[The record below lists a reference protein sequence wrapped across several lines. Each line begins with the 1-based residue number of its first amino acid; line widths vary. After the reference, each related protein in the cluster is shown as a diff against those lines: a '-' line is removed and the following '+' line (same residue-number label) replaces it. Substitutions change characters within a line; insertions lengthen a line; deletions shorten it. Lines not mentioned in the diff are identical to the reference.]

1 MGSGPRGSTTVVFK
15 KLFRGE
21 REAPPDEAST
31 IEDLIVL
38 ERYQEA
44 VDRLKPRLRT
54 HPGDLHGHLR
64 LAEAYAGLEEYAK
77 AVDEYVFVAEEYAQ
91 DGFYDRGTALL
102 SKAKRLAPLDE
113 ELDHKIERLRLA
125 KDSERSRSLAIEGLR
140 EGSTAGATAA
150 LALERT
156 WHKLAPSPL
165 MRNLPAELLPRF
177 FSAMRMEALK
187 EGERVAAA
195 GAQGDRMYLI
205 LEGVVRARMPGG
217 KGEGSVIRDFGAGD
231 VIGETVLLERRP
243 WPADYEVGAPGRAFV
258 LNREGLERLL
268 VGNPDPRGFLTVL
281 RMQHHDREVGRAV
294 AKLTGPAA

>member
-1 MGSGPRGSTTVVFK
+1 MGSRPRGSTTVVFK
-15 KLFRGE
+15 KLFKGE
-21 REAPPDEAST
+21 REAPPDETST

-44 VDRLKPRLRT
+44 VDRLKPRLRAN
-54 HPGDLHGHLR
+54 PGDLHGHLR
-64 LAEAYAGLEEYAK
+64 LAEAYAGLKEYAK
-77 AVDEYVFVAEEYAQ
+77 AVEEYVFVAEEYAQ

-102 SKAKRLAPLDE
+102 AKAKRLAPFDQ

-125 KDSERSRSLAIEGLR
+125 KDSERSRNLAVEGLR

-150 LALERT
+150 LVLERK

-165 MRNLPAELLPRF
+165 MRNLPAELLTRF
-177 FSAMRMEALK
+177 FSVTRMETLK

-195 GAQGDRMYLI
+195 GADGDRMYFI
-205 LEGVVRARMPGG
+205 LEGVVRARMRGG
-217 KGEGSVIRDFGAGD
+217 KEGAVIRDFGAGD

-243 WPADYEVGAPGRAFV
+243 WPADYEVETPGRAFV
-258 LNREGLERLL
+258 LNREGLEKLL

-281 RMQHHDREVGRAV
+281 RMQHHDREVVRAV
-294 AKLTGPAA
+294 AKLTGPAV